1 LTSGP
6 RPVRAA
12 VARQGVS
19 PTPAVDARLTAIGHA
34 GRLVDLVG
42 GESAAKR
49 RPPVVL
55 SKAPAPAVSPAGA
68 AEPLRVLIVEDHP
81 NFTELLLRSL
91 NRYAWVEV
99 VGCATNGRDG
109 VVLAS
114 TTSPDIVLMDIEM
127 PIMDGIEAT
136 RLIVD
141 RTPAVVFVLTASAT
155 GTHHERALSA
165 GAREVLP
172 KTVDPALLISQLE
185 NIYLERAAAADG
197 VHRRAPRAVT
207 STASSRRIV
216 TGCDGTKPTGT
227 GRTADSGPGLSGL
240 GGRSGLM

>member
-1 LTSGP
+1 
-6 RPVRAA
+6 VRAA

-19 PTPAVDARLTAIGHA
+19 PTLAVDARLTAIGHA

-55 SKAPAPAVSPAGA
+55 SAAPAPAA
-68 AEPLRVLIVEDHP
+68 APPEPLRVLIVEDHP

-91 NRYAWVEV
+91 HRHKWVEV

-114 TTSPDIVLMDIEM
+114 ATRPDIVLMDIEM

-172 KTVDPALLISQLE
+172 KTVDPAFLIGQLE
-185 NIYLERAAAADG
+185 DIYLERAASADG
-197 VHRRAPRAVT
+197 VHRRASRAAK

-216 TGCDGTKPTGT
+216 IGCDGTKPEGT
-227 GRTADSGPGLSGL
+227 GRTVDPGPGLSGL
-240 GGRSGLM
+240 GGRPGLM

>member
-1 LTSGP
+1 M
-6 RPVRAA
+6 VAA
-12 VARQGVS
+12 
-19 PTPAVDARLTAIGHA
+19 DARLTAIGHA
-34 GRLVDLVG
+34 GRLVDRVG

-55 SKAPAPAVSPAGA
+55 SATPAPATAPAST
-68 AEPLRVLIVEDHP
+68 EPLRVLIVEDHP
-81 NFTELLLRSL
+81 TFTELLLRSL
-91 NRYAWVEV
+91 KRHKWVEV

-114 TTSPDIVLMDIEM
+114 ATRPDIVLMDIEM

-155 GTHHERALSA
+155 GTHEQQARSA

-172 KTVDPALLISQLE
+172 KTIDPALLIGQLE
-185 NIYLERAAAADG
+185 NIYLERAAPADG
-197 VHRRAPRAVT
+197 VRRRASRAVT

-216 TGCDGTKPTGT
+216 TACDGTTSKGT
-227 GRTADSGPGLSGL
+227 GRTVDPGPGLSGL
-240 GGRSGLM
+240 GGRLGLM